1 MQTNTDTQG
10 GGNGVEDL
18 VRNEFVEVLATLST
32 FKTNITALQNRVRG
46 LEKTVNKR
54 VKRLKT
60 ENTKNKNKGTRK
72 PSGFAVPTR
81 ITDELCVFMD
91 RPIGTRVARTEV
103 TRYIIGYIQE
113 NKLQEEANKK
123 VIAPDSRLHDLLD
136 VKDGDEVT
144 YFNIQRYMNRHFV
157 KSDVNEKCE

>member
-1 MQTNTDTQG
+1 MQTNLDTQG
-10 GGNGVEDL
+10 GVNEVEDL

>member
-10 GGNGVEDL
+10 GGNEVEDM
-18 VRNEFVEVLATLST
+18 VRNEFVDLLATLST
-32 FKTNITALQNRVRG
+32 FKTNITVLQNRVRG